1 VRLTKV
7 NFPERV
13 YTVEEVQQARELIEK
28 GYKHSVTIEG
38 KPDFKQKV
46 EEILNLVKTA
56 DYYDFFRTYIKKIV
70 EIEGLTQL
78 RESEVAIWASKYT
91 IADPV
96 DAASLLIQKAQQMK
110 DYIDGKL
117 YYEMAEL
124 RAIKKRIEFL
134 ETLKEKSNNHAVKK
148 SCEEL
153 LKRWAETTFP

>member
-1 VRLTKV
+1 M

-13 YTVEEVQQARELIEK
+13 YTIEEVQQARELIEN

-38 KPDFKQKV
+38 NPDFKQKV
-46 EEILNLVKTA
+46 EKILNLIKTA

-78 RESEVAIWASKYT
+78 RESEVAIWASKYMV
-91 IADPV
+91 ADPV
-96 DAASLLIQKAQQMK
+96 DAASFFIQKAQQMK

-124 RAIKKRIEFL
+124 RAVKKRIEFL
-134 ETLKEKSNNHAVKK
+134 EKLKEKSNNHAVKK

>member
-1 VRLTKV
+1 VI
-7 NFPERV
+7 FPERV

-38 KPDFKQKV
+38 NPDFKQKV
-46 EEILNLVKTA
+46 EKILNLVKTA

-78 RESEVAIWASKYT
+78 RESEVAIWASKYM
-91 IADPV
+91 IADLV
-96 DAASLLIQKAQQMK
+96 DAASLFIQKAQQMK

-117 YYEMAEL
+117 YYEMGEI
-124 RAIKKRIEFL
+124 RAVKKRIEFL
-134 ETLKEKSNNHAVKK
+134 ETLKEKSKRHAVKK

>member
-1 VRLTKV
+1 M

-38 KPDFKQKV
+38 KTDFKQKV

-96 DAASLLIQKAQQMK
+96 DAASLFIQKAQQMK
-110 DYIDGKL
+110 DYVDGKL
-117 YYEMAEL
+117 YYEMAEIG
-124 RAIKKRIEFL
+124 AIKKRIEFL

>member
-1 VRLTKV
+1 VRLTKM

-13 YTVEEVQQARELIEK
+13 YTVEEVQEARELIEN

-38 KPDFKQKV
+38 KLDFKQKV
-46 EEILNLVKTA
+46 EEILNLIKTA

-96 DAASLLIQKAQQMK
+96 DAASLFIQKAHQMK

>member
-1 VRLTKV
+1 MRLTKV

-13 YTVEEVQQARELIEK
+13 YTVEEVQQARELIGN
-28 GYKHSVTIEG
+28 GYKHSLIIEG

-96 DAASLLIQKAQQMK
+96 DAASLFIQKAQQMK

-124 RAIKKRIEFL
+124 KAIKKRIEFL
-134 ETLKEKSNNHAVKK
+134 EKLKEKSNNHAVKK

-153 LKRWAETTFP
+153 LKRWSETTFP

>member
-1 VRLTKV
+1 
-7 NFPERV
+7 
-13 YTVEEVQQARELIEK
+13 
-28 GYKHSVTIEG
+28 
-38 KPDFKQKV
+38 V

>member
-1 VRLTKV
+1 V

>member
-1 VRLTKV
+1 M

-28 GYKHSVTIEG
+28 GYKHSVTIDG
-38 KPDFKQKV
+38 KLDFKQKV

-70 EIEGLTQL
+70 AIEGLTQL

-96 DAASLLIQKAQQMK
+96 DAASLFIQKAQQMK

-117 YYEMAEL
+117 YYEMAEI

-134 ETLKEKSNNHAVKK
+134 ETLKQKSNNHAVKK

>member
-1 VRLTKV
+1 M

-70 EIEGLTQL
+70 AIEGLTQL

-96 DAASLLIQKAQQMK
+96 DAASLFIQKAQQMR

-117 YYEMAEL
+117 YYEMAEI

>member
-13 YTVEEVQQARELIEK
+13 YTVEEVQQARELIEN

-38 KPDFKQKV
+38 KLDFKQKV

-117 YYEMAEL
+117 YYEMAEI

>member
-1 VRLTKV
+1 MS
-7 NFPERV
+7 FPERV
-13 YTVEEVQQARELIEK
+13 YTVEELQQARELIEK

-38 KPDFKQKV
+38 TPDFKQKA
-46 EEILNLVKTA
+46 EEVLNLIKTA
-56 DYYDFFRTYIKKIV
+56 GYYDFLRTYIKKIV

-91 IADPV
+91 ITDPV
-96 DAASLLIQKAQQMK
+96 DAASLFIQKTQQMK

-134 ETLKEKSNNHAVKK
+134 KTLKEKSNSHAVKK

>member
-1 VRLTKV
+1 M

-13 YTVEEVQQARELIEK
+13 YTVEEVQEARELIEN

-38 KPDFKQKV
+38 NPDFKQKV
-46 EEILNLVKTA
+46 EKILNLIKTA

-78 RESEVAIWASKYT
+78 RESEVAIWASKYMV
-91 IADPV
+91 ADPV
-96 DAASLLIQKAQQMK
+96 DAASFFIQKAQQMK

-124 RAIKKRIEFL
+124 RAVKKRIEFL
-134 ETLKEKSNNHAVKK
+134 EKLKEKSNNHAVKK

>member
-1 VRLTKV
+1 MH
-7 NFPERV
+7 FPERV

-28 GYKHSVTIEG
+28 GYKHRVTIEG
-38 KPDFKQKV
+38 KLDFKQKV

-70 EIEGLTQL
+70 EIKGLTQL
-78 RESEVAIWASKYT
+78 RESEIAIWASKYT

-117 YYEMAEL
+117 YYEMAEI

>member
-1 VRLTKV
+1 M

-13 YTVEEVQQARELIEK
+13 YTVEELQQARELIEN

-38 KPDFKQKV
+38 NPDFKQKV
-46 EEILNLVKTA
+46 EEVLNLIKTA
-56 DYYDFFRTYIKKIV
+56 GYYDFLRTYIKKIV

-91 IADPV
+91 VTDPV
-96 DAASLLIQKAQQMK
+96 DAASLFVQKTQQMK

-124 RAIKKRIEFL
+124 GAVKKRIEFL
-134 ETLKEKSNNHAVKK
+134 ETLKEKTNSHVVKK
-148 SCEEL
+148 RCEEL